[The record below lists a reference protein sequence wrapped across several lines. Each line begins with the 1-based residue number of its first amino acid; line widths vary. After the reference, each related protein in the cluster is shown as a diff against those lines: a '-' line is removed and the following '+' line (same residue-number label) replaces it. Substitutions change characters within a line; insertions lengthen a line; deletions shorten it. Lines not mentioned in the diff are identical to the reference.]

1 MQIKVTREI
10 PREILENIFITALE
24 GGSNYWY
31 FLDRDAI
38 DIIEKFIPYRK
49 GNCISETI
57 FKAVMDHGCELP
69 IRDADDASE
78 IIGTL
83 SARTMQERLQALSE
97 NEHYS
102 WAIEAELSEEGDACS
117 SDIMFQAMC
126 LGEVIYS

>member
-10 PREILENIFITALE
+10 PREILENVFITALE

-31 FLDRDAI
+31 FIGRDAI
-38 DIIEKFIPYRK
+38 KIITEAVPNQK
-49 GNCISETI
+49 GLSFSEAI

-69 IRDADDASE
+69 IRDSDDASE
-78 IIGTL
+78 VIGTL

-97 NEHYS
+97 NEDYS
-102 WAIEAELSEEGDACS
+102 WVIEAELSEEGDACS